1 MESCDFSLES
11 GQFAFE
17 RVHVFGQEVDL
28 GVAFRNGLFQ
38 LGDVSLGQGVLTGLI
53 LVSVMRIRG
62 RGREEKKRVRRMKIT
77 FYNIINILLK

>member
-1 MESCDFSLES
+1 MKSCDFSLES

-53 LVSVMRIRG
+53 LVSVMTKTWARK
-62 RGREEKKRVRRMKIT
+62 GREKKSEENEN
-77 FYNIINILLK
+77 YILQHH